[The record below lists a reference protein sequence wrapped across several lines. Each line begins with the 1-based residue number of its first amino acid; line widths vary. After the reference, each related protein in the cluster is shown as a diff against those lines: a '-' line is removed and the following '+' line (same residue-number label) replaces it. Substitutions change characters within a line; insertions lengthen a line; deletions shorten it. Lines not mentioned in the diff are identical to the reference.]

1 VVVGTLKEKA
11 VYRATA
17 LIEIEKENPSLVSP
31 QELFQL
37 DEVSDAYLETQYK
50 VLESEDLADRV
61 IAQLG
66 LDHVAEFQPR
76 AHSWPWSKDANLSG
90 QLTSGDETPAAP
102 NQATQEAVQVRFQE
116 RLSIKPVRRSRAVEI
131 DFDSEDPNLAARVV
145 NAVVDS
151 YIQKDLESR
160 WDATQKAS
168 EWLSQQLSDLKSKL
182 EKSEDD
188 LQAYA
193 SENGLLFLETDKGNT
208 ENVVDQSVREL
219 QDELSR
225 AQAARYEKESLYRL
239 VQSSDYA
246 SLPGVFENKLLQ
258 DLSVQL
264 AELQSQRAQL
274 SATFTD
280 DYPKVREVRSQIT
293 EIQAALTRERQRA
306 AQKISDDYFAAVKRE
321 NLVQQAFANKQ
332 KQANVIAGK
341 SVQYGILN
349 REVESNKSMY
359 EGLLERLKEAGVS
372 AGLKASNIR
381 IVDPG
386 KASFMSVSP
395 RISVNLGLGAIVG
408 LGLGICLALLQEHL
422 DQTIQTANDVDRFL
436 HVSALAAIPALESLQ
451 MRRDPAK
458 SGMDR
463 KFELRLAAPGGA
475 ASDALVIGRNRN
487 DSEVRRSS
495 VMSESF
501 RGLRTSVLLSG
512 SGRSAN
518 SILITS
524 AHAAEGKTTIAV
536 NLAISL
542 AQLGRRVLL
551 IDADM
556 RRPSVHKYF
565 PQNASHLSAYLAGQG
580 SWREM
585 AYPTGVNG
593 LDVLLSGPRPENP
606 AELLSSDAMHAL
618 IREAAT
624 AYSFVVIDSP
634 PLLDVADSRILA
646 SMADATVLVV
656 KSGAAPRQVV
666 QFAES
671 QVRSAGANLLGV
683 VLNNIDARDDGYR
696 YCAYGSAEYA
706 SFQK

>member
-1 VVVGTLKEKA
+1 M
-11 VYRATA
+11 
-17 LIEIEKENPSLVSP
+17 
-31 QELFQL
+31 
-37 DEVSDAYLETQYK
+37 
-50 VLESEDLADRV
+50 
-61 IAQLG
+61 
-66 LDHVAEFQPR
+66 
-76 AHSWPWSKDANLSG
+76 
-90 QLTSGDETPAAP
+90 
-102 NQATQEAVQVRFQE
+102 
-116 RLSIKPVRRSRAVEI
+116 
-131 DFDSEDPNLAARVV
+131 
-145 NAVVDS
+145 NAVADS
-151 YIQKDLESR
+151 YIRKDLESR

-208 ENVVDQSVREL
+208 ESVADQSVREL

-246 SLPGVFENKLLQ
+246 SLPGVFENKLLL

-280 DYPKVREVRSQIT
+280 DYPKVREVQSQIT

-306 AQKISDDYFAAVKRE
+306 AQKISDDYFAAMKRE
-321 NLVQQAFANKQ
+321 SLVQQAFADKQ
-332 KQANVIAGK
+332 KQANVIAEK

-359 EGLLERLKEAGVS
+359 EGLLDRLKEAGVS

-386 KASFMSVSP
+386 KASYKPVSP
-395 RISVNLGLGAIVG
+395 RISINLGLGAILG
-408 LGLGICLALLQEHL
+408 LGLGICLALLLEHL
-422 DQTIQTANDVDRFL
+422 DQTIQTAEDVDRFL
-436 HVSALAAIPALESLQ
+436 HVAALAAIPALESLQ
-451 MRRDPAK
+451 VRRDRAI
-458 SGMDR
+458 SSADR
-463 KFELRLAAPGGA
+463 GFTLRLAVPGGA

-501 RGLRTSVLLSG
+501 RGLRTSVLLSR

-518 SILITS
+518 SILVTS
-524 AHAAEGKTTIAV
+524 AHAGEGKTTIAV

-556 RRPSVHKYF
+556 RRPSIHKYF
-565 PQNASHLSAYLAGQG
+565 PQNGSRLSAYLAGQG
-580 SWREM
+580 GWREM

-593 LDVLLSGPRPENP
+593 LYVLLSGPSPENP

-618 IREAAT
+618 IREAST
-624 AYSFVVIDSP
+624 AYSFVVLDSP

-656 KSGAAPRQVV
+656 KSGGAPRQVV

-683 VLNNIDARDDGYR
+683 VLNNIDARGDDYR
-696 YCAYGSAEYA
+696 YFAYGYPEYA
-706 SFQK
+706 SSRK

>member
-1 VVVGTLKEKA
+1 MPEEITDQNKIEVLKSGEFHLERARSPLARAQQMEKPPDLLAFWRMVRKRRWTILAAFSVLFAIVVVGTLKEKP

-66 LDHVAEFQPR
+66 LDHVAEFQPQ
-76 AHSWPWSKDANLSG
+76 AHSWPWSKNANASA
-90 QLTSGDETPAAP
+90 QLTSAIETPSVP
-102 NQATQEAVQVRFQE
+102 NPATQEAIRTRFQE

-145 NAVVDS
+145 NAVADS

-188 LQAYA
+188 LQSYA

-208 ENVVDQSVREL
+208 ESVADQSVREL

-280 DYPKVREVRSQIT
+280 DYPKVREVQSQIT

-321 NLVQQAFANKQ
+321 NLVQQAFADKQ
-332 KQANVIAGK
+332 KQANLIAEK

-386 KASFMSVSP
+386 KASFKPVSP
-395 RISVNLGLGAIVG
+395 RISVNLGLGAILG

-422 DQTIQTANDVDRFL
+422 DQTIQTADDVDRFL

-451 MRRDPAK
+451 MRRDPAIP
-458 SGMDR
+458 GAWI
-463 KFELRLAAPGGA
+463 ENLRC
-475 ASDALVIGRNRN
+475 
-487 DSEVRRSS
+487 
-495 VMSESF
+495 
-501 RGLRTSVLLSG
+501 G
-512 SGRSAN
+512 S
-518 SILITS
+518 
-524 AHAAEGKTTIAV
+524 
-536 NLAISL
+536 
-542 AQLGRRVLL
+542 
-551 IDADM
+551 
-556 RRPSVHKYF
+556 
-565 PQNASHLSAYLAGQG
+565 
-580 SWREM
+580 
-585 AYPTGVNG
+585 
-593 LDVLLSGPRPENP
+593 
-606 AELLSSDAMHAL
+606 
-618 IREAAT
+618 
-624 AYSFVVIDSP
+624 
-634 PLLDVADSRILA
+634 
-646 SMADATVLVV
+646 
-656 KSGAAPRQVV
+656 PRQV
-666 QFAES
+666 AP
-671 QVRSAGANLLGV
+671 RAT
-683 VLNNIDARDDGYR
+683 RW
-696 YCAYGSAEYA
+696 
-706 SFQK
+706 